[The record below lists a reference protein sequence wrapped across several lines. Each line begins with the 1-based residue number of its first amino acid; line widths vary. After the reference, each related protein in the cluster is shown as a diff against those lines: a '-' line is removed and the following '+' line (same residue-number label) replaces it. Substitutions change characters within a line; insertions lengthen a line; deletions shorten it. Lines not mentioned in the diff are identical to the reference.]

1 MMGGRSEVC
10 ALLFGVC
17 LAVLAG
23 CSGPVVKPQAQ
34 VDPALAA
41 TLAEQGRQ
49 ALEQGN
55 AGAAKRAWRQAV
67 DLNPADPVVVNNL
80 ALLLVEDR
88 SFEEATSLLERGLEH
103 SPRVAELHYN
113 LGVIAELY
121 FLDLQKALVHYRR
134 YRELSEAEDQAV
146 AGWIADLERRL
157 D

>member
-55 AGAAKRAWRQAV
+55 AGAARRAWRQAV

-88 SFEEATSLLERGLEH
+88 SFEDASLLLERGLEH

>member
-1 MMGGRSEVC
+1 MGSRIKVC

-17 LAVLAG
+17 LAMLAG
-23 CSGPVVKPQAQ
+23 CSGPAVKPQAQ

-41 TLAEQGRQ
+41 TLTAQGRQ

-88 SFEEATSLLERGLEH
+88 SFAEAISLLERGLEL
-103 SPRVAELHYN
+103 SPKVAELHYN

-121 FLDLQKALVHYRR
+121 LLDLQKALVHYQR
-134 YRELSEAEDQAV
+134 YRELSEAEDQTV

>member
-1 MMGGRSEVC
+1 MMGSRNEVH

-17 LAVLAG
+17 LAMFAG
-23 CSGPVVKPQAQ
+23 CSGPAVKPEAH

-55 AGAAKRAWRQAV
+55 AVAAKRAWRQAV
-67 DLNPADPVVVNNL
+67 ELNPADPVVVNNL

-88 SFEEATSLLERGLEH
+88 SFVEATSLLARGLEH

-121 FLDLQKALVHYRR
+121 LLDLQKALAHYQR
-134 YRELSEAEDQAV
+134 YREFSEAEDQAV